1 MAGYSSRMGTLKA
14 LLPWGETNL
23 VNFHI
28 DTLRDVGCEEIVVVT
43 GYRASEVECTIK
55 NYSKV
60 TVRHNP
66 NYATGRVSSI
76 KCGVS
81 NISIDHDAIVL
92 IGVDQPRNVEI
103 LSILMSSHERSQA
116 LITSPRFEGRGG
128 HPAIFSASLKS
139 ELLNM
144 TEMGE
149 GLRQI
154 FNRHRE
160 QMNSVLF
167 DDPLVRLDLNSV
179 DDYEQ
184 AYNQYCL

>member
-1 MAGYSSRMGTLKA
+1 M
-14 LLPWGETNL
+14 
-23 VNFHI
+23 
-28 DTLRDVGCEEIVVVT
+28 
-43 GYRASEVECTIK
+43 
-55 NYSKV
+55 
-60 TVRHNP
+60 
-66 NYATGRVSSI
+66 
-76 KCGVS
+76 
-81 NISIDHDAIVL
+81 L

-116 LITSPRFEGRGG
+116 LITSPRYEGRGG

-167 DDPLVRLDLNSV
+167 DDPLVRRDLNSV